1 MSAIPPNRLAL
12 AKRHSNGKI
21 FPNCFGAAYARAL
34 LGGFVLYLSGMYVI
48 VADDHRYTSKD
59 VVIAAFF
66 FPYAWYAGGETV
78 YRITTTSSREREF
91 LERCLGCGEASRM
104 PRKPRLRYC
113 ECLAERQSRNV
124 CLARYLGK
132 S

>member
-1 MSAIPPNRLAL
+1 MENFFQTVSGLLMLAL
-12 AKRHSNGKI
+12 
-21 FPNCFGAAYARAL
+21 Y

-91 LERCLGCGEASRM
+91 LERCLDAGEASRM